1 MTELIALFG
10 TSQIQCIVTLIIAD
24 VVLGIIAA
32 LMKGDFRLG
41 KLAKFMVKPVL
52 GYVFGFVVLQ
62 MVAYALPSLI
72 MVVQMAYIL
81 VVLALVGSILNNLA
95 KMGLPVPSYL
105 KRD

>member
-1 MTELIALFG
+1 MTELVALFG
-10 TSQIQCIVTLIIAD
+10 TSQVRYIVILIMVD

-52 GYVFGFVVLQ
+52 GYVFGFGILQ
-62 MVAYALPSLI
+62 MVAQALPSLA
-72 MVVQMAYIL
+72 MVTQMAYVL
-81 VVLALVGSILNNLA
+81 VVLALIGSVLNNLA
-95 KMGLPVPSYL
+95 KMGLPIPSYL

>member
-1 MTELIALFG
+1 MTELVALFG
-10 TSQIQCIVTLIIAD
+10 TSQVRCIVTLIMVD

-52 GYVFGFVVLQ
+52 GYVFGFGILQ
-62 MVAYALPSLI
+62 MVAQALPSLA
-72 MVVQMAYIL
+72 MVTQMAYVL
-81 VVLALVGSILNNLA
+81 VVLALIGSVLNNLA
-95 KMGLPVPSYL
+95 KMGLPIPSYL